1 MKKKTLSL
9 KKLVLNK
16 ESVMALSDSQVNHV
30 IGGGGGCS
38 CDCCPPPPTLAP
50 GCQVPGTAATIA
62 FCQNGDEQPPM

>member
-1 MKKKTLSL
+1 
-9 KKLVLNK
+9 
-16 ESVMALSDSQVNHV
+16 MALSDSQVNHV